1 MKTATYKTKSANKT
15 EPKQDKFI
23 SKILENLDKVNAG
36 DWENYTD
43 IGDVFPSNLFTGKN
57 YKGFNIVALFLDTIA
72 NGFTSA
78 RYATFSSI
86 AKAGGK
92 LQKGAK
98 GCVIEFFSYVYKDKE
113 TGKNYTTEQVRE
125 MPAEQQKQIDKIPC
139 LKTYTVFNSQFIE
152 NLTDLNLD
160 IIDDL
165 PEENEVDELQN
176 CEKFISNI
184 ILNGDLDLRFGN
196 GTIAYYSPA
205 MDYVFMPERKYF
217 VSTSKFYSVLFHE
230 IIHWTGNAQRLDR
243 VMKGHKDKES
253 YSFEELIAEM
263 GAMLNCLQFGILN
276 EFINSVRYLKSWADR
291 NSQDRETAIRK
302 AFIESKK
309 AKKFLENL

>member
-1 MKTATYKTKSANKT
+1 MVLTKNKQKANGS
-15 EPKQDKFI
+15 EMIEDKFI
-23 SKILENLDKVNAG
+23 TKILENLDKINAG

-43 IGDVFPSNLFTGKN
+43 IGDVFPCNLFNRKN

-72 NGFTSA
+72 NGFTSS

-86 AKAGGK
+86 AKADGK

-98 GCVIEFFSYVYKDKE
+98 GCVIEFFSYVYKHKE

-160 IIDDL
+160 IVDDL
-165 PEENEVDELQN
+165 LEENETVELQN

-217 VSTSKFYSVLFHE
+217 ISTSKFYSVGF
-230 IIHWTGNAQRLDR
+230 
-243 VMKGHKDKES
+243 KPK
-253 YSFEELIAEM
+253 
-263 GAMLNCLQFGILN
+263 
-276 EFINSVRYLKSWADR
+276 
-291 NSQDRETAIRK
+291 IRQNVCFK
-302 AFIESKK
+302 A
-309 AKKFLENL
+309 

>member
-1 MKTATYKTKSANKT
+1 MELTKNKQRVNVS
-15 EPKQDKFI
+15 EIKEDKFI
-23 SKILENLDKVNAG
+23 AKILENLDKVNSE

-43 IGDVFPSNLFTGKN
+43 IVSVLPSNLFTGKN

-86 AKAGGK
+86 TKAGGK

-98 GCVIEFFSYVYKDKE
+98 GCVIEFFSYVYKHKE
-113 TGKNYTTEQVRE
+113 SGKNYSSEQIRD

-160 IIDDL
+160 IVDDL
-165 PEENEVDELQN
+165 PKENEVEVLQN
-176 CEKFISNI
+176 CENFISNI
-184 ILNGDLDLRFGN
+184 IQNGDLDLRFGN

-205 MDYVFMPERKYF
+205 MDYVFIPERKYF

-230 IIHWTGNAQRLDR
+230 IIHWTGNTQRLNR

-263 GAMLNCLQFGILN
+263 GAMINCLQFGILN
-276 EFINSVRYLKSWADR
+276 EFINSVRYLKSWADH
-291 NSQDRETAIRK
+291 NSQERETAIRK

-309 AKKFLENL
+309 AKKYLESL